1 MAIWLWARVR
11 CVAWL
16 DTLFIRCVVIGVSFE
31 LLETM
36 VALGMMEGWTQKM
49 TKLGGCKVEMDV
61 VYRLKGPSLSLST
74 VIIP

>member
-61 VYRLKGPSLSLST
+61 CVKIKGSLLVS
-74 VIIP
+74 